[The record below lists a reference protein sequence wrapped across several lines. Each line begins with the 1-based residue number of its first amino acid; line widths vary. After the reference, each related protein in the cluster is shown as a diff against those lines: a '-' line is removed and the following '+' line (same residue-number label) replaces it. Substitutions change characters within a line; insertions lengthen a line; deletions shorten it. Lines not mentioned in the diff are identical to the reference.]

1 MRHRNHGVNV
11 RPRIGTWARAIAR
24 TALVVT
30 LVSTAAWAHM
40 MPAQQGTLNIIDHA
54 VFVALSLPVSG
65 LSGVDDNADGRLSW
79 PEVAAHVAAIQGAVS
94 SRIHLSDGETPG
106 RLDLVMPRA
115 EPDERDS
122 TSLAGSTS
130 VLVLMKA
137 TFGAPPRAL
146 RIDATF
152 FGTKPGE
159 RQLTIKA
166 MRGTEAEAVVLTPA
180 RTTHVFF
187 RAPLQVL
194 QDYVVVG
201 AAHIL
206 GGTDH
211 LLFLLTLIV
220 AAAGWRYWLG
230 VLTSF
235 TVAHSVALSLSV
247 FGLVRVPPT
256 IVEPLIAASIVLMA
270 ILNLRPRG
278 TSTAFAPS
286 RRIALVFA
294 CGLLH
299 GLGFAGSMADMG
311 LHGAYRVTSIVGF
324 NVGIELGQVLF
335 LLAILALGRVWQQVA
350 RSSAMRPYGR
360 LFATTLTPV
369 RVVSG
374 VAVVLGSLWLVE
386 RVTA

>member
-1 MRHRNHGVNV
+1 M
-11 RPRIGTWARAIAR
+11 
-24 TALVVT
+24 
-30 LVSTAAWAHM
+30 
-40 MPAQQGTLNIIDHA
+40 
-54 VFVALSLPVSG
+54 
-65 LSGVDDNADGRLSW
+65 
-79 PEVAAHVAAIQGAVS
+79 
-94 SRIHLSDGETPG
+94 
-106 RLDLVMPRA
+106 
-115 EPDERDS
+115 
-122 TSLAGSTS
+122 
-130 VLVLMKA
+130 
-137 TFGAPPRAL
+137 
-146 RIDATF
+146 
-152 FGTKPGE
+152 
-159 RQLTIKA
+159 
-166 MRGTEAEAVVLTPA
+166 VLTPA

-194 QDYVVVG
+194 RDYVVVG

-235 TVAHSVALSLSV
+235 TVAHSVALALSV

-270 ILNLRPRG
+270 ILNLRPHAP
-278 TSTAFAPS
+278 STASAPS
-286 RRIALVFA
+286 HRIALVFA

-324 NVGIELGQVLF
+324 NVGIELGQALF
-335 LLAILALGRVWQQVA
+335 LLAILALGLVWQQVA
-350 RSSAMRPYGR
+350 RTPPLQRHGHR
-360 LFATTLTPV
+360 FATTFTPV

-374 VAVVLGSLWLVE
+374 VAVVLGSLWFVE

>member
-1 MRHRNHGVNV
+1 MRHRNDGVNV
-11 RPRIGTWARAIAR
+11 RQRIGTWARAITR

-40 MPAQQGTLNIIDHA
+40 MPAQQGTLNIIDNA
-54 VFVALSLPVSG
+54 VFAALSLPVSG

-79 PEVAAHVAAIQGAVS
+79 PEVAAHVAAIQSAVS
-94 SRIHLSDGETPG
+94 SRIRLTDGKTPG

-130 VLVLMKA
+130 MLVLMKV
-137 TFGAPPRAL
+137 TFEEPPRAL

-166 MRGTEAEAVVLTPA
+166 TRGTEAEAVVLTPA
-180 RTTHVFF
+180 RTTHAFF
-187 RAPLQVL
+187 RAPWQVL
-194 QDYVVVG
+194 RDYVVVG

-220 AAAGWRYWLG
+220 AAAGWRYWLW

-235 TVAHSVALSLSV
+235 TVAHSLSLSLSM

-270 ILNLRPRG
+270 ILNLRPRAP
-278 TSTAFAPS
+278 STASVPS
-286 RRIALVFA
+286 HRIALVFA

-324 NVGIELGQVLF
+324 NVGIELGQALF
-335 LLAILALGRVWQQVA
+335 LLAMLALGRVWQWLVRTPPLQ
-350 RSSAMRPYGR
+350 RHGHR
-360 LFATTLTPV
+360 FATTLTPV

-374 VAVVLGSLWLVE
+374 VAVVLGSLWFVE